1 MLVLVAYDVNTTEKL
16 GRKRLRKIAQ
26 ACENFGQRAQRSL
39 FECVVNQNQ
48 WVVLKAAL
56 LRIINKEEDSLRIYY
71 LDDAARNK
79 IEHYGIAEP
88 LDLEEPL
95 LV

>member
-1 MLVLVAYDVNTTEKL
+1 MMVLVAYDVNTTEKP

-56 LRIINKEEDSLRIYY
+56 LRIINEEEDSLRIYY

-88 LDLEEPL
+88 PDLEEPL